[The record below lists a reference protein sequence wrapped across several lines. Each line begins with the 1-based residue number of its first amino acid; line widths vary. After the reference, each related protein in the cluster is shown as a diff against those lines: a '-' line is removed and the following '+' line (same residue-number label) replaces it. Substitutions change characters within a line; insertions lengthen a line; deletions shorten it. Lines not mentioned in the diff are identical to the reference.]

1 MLTHWTENH
10 ISSIQEGGVITYYGW
25 DERNDD
31 ILVFSQNK
39 EDVINALETYYAQLK
54 RRKDDT
60 RTVVSREPKN
70 RKK

>member
-10 ISSIQEGGVITYYGW
+10 ISSIQEEGVITYYGW